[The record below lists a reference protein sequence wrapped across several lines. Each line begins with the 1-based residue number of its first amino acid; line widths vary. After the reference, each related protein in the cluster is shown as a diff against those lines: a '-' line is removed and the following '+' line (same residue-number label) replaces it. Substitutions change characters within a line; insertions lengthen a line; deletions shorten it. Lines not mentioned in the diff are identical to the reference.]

1 MGLLPA
7 VVRRRGMSR
16 PEKTKWRRPAT
27 VAFCSGDYPDRDTTN
42 VACRERVSADVGGRE
57 RCVVDRV
64 VGSLVSVT
72 PDRAATVVDA
82 DEDRSASGV
91 AERD

>member
-1 MGLLPA
+1 
-7 VVRRRGMSR
+7 MST
-16 PEKTKWRRPAT
+16 PLQNAT
-27 VAFCSGDYPDRDTTN
+27 VAGLRHFVFSGLDIDYSDRDTTN

-82 DEDRSASGV
+82 DGDRSASGV